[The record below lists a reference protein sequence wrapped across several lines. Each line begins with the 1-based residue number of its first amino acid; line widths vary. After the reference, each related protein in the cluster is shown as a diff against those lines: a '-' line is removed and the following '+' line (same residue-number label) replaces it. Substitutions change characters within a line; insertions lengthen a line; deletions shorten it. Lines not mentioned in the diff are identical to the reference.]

1 MPYDMDITR
10 REMSSTPLSTHK
22 NAPLNGRAY
31 SVNSFELDTNRSINN
46 YTYNARVLYNA
57 RDYY

>member
-1 MPYDMDITR
+1 MHR
-10 REMSSTPLSTHK
+10 STVET
-22 NAPLNGRAY
+22 Y